1 MPNDSQPILRA
12 STVQF
17 EAVPDRPD
25 LNLETIR
32 RLATMASKD
41 GTQLVVFP
49 EMCLL
54 GYWHLRRQTTKRLE
68 ELAEATDGPNIQ
80 AVRRLARYLGVG
92 IGVGYLEA
100 GGDGKLYNSYT
111 VCLPDGAHHT
121 HRKIHAFEH
130 EAIESGSQFT
140 VFDTPWGVKIGIL
153 ICWDNN
159 LVENVRATALLG
171 ATVLLAPHQTGG
183 TDSPSPRGMKP
194 IPAALWEN
202 RTADPAAIQ
211 DAFRGPHGR
220 EWLMRWLPARAH
232 DNGIFILFSNGVGPD
247 DNEIRTG
254 NAMIIDPYGSIV
266 AETWVADEAIVTA
279 DLDLSLI
286 PLSTGRRWIRGRRPE
301 LYGLLTQRQGHEFDA
316 RAARFSPDPVNLQ
329 QGHTEM
335 LRHADVTPPSASHPP
350 LIY

>member
-1 MPNDSQPILRA
+1 MMSNDPQLTLRA

-25 LNLETIR
+25 LNLKAIR
-32 RLATMASKD
+32 RLATMAAED

-49 EMCLL
+49 EMCLI
-54 GYWHLRRQTTKRLE
+54 GYWHLRRQTTQRLK
-68 ELAEATDGPNIQ
+68 ELAEPDDGASIR
-80 AVRRLARYLGVG
+80 VVSGLSRELGVG

-100 GGDGKLYNSYT
+100 GRDGRLYNSYT
-111 VCLPDGAHHT
+111 VCLPDGSQHT

-130 EAIESGSQFT
+130 EAIESGSRFT
-140 VFDTPWGVKIGIL
+140 VFGTPWGVKIGIL

-159 LVENVRATALLG
+159 LVENARATALLG

-183 TDSPSPRGMKP
+183 TNSPSPRGMKP
-194 IPAALWEN
+194 IPATLWEN
-202 RTADPAAIQ
+202 RAADPDAIQAAI
-211 DAFRGPHGR
+211 RGPHGR

-232 DNGIFILFSNGVGPD
+232 DNGIFILFSNGVGHD

-254 NAMIIDPYGSIV
+254 NAMIIDPYGSII

-279 DLDLSLI
+279 DLDLGLI

-301 LYGLLTQRQGHEFDA
+301 LYAILNQKQGNEFDV
-316 RAARFSPDPVNLQ
+316 RAARFSADPVKIQ
-329 QGHTEM
+329 
-335 LRHADVTPPSASHPP
+335 
-350 LIY
+350 

>member
-1 MPNDSQPILRA
+1 MHKDPQSTLRA

-25 LNLETIR
+25 LNLKTIR
-32 RLATMASKD
+32 RLATMAAED
-41 GTQLVVFP
+41 GTQLVAFP
-49 EMCLL
+49 EMCLI
-54 GYWHLRRQTTKRLE
+54 GYWHLRRQTTQRLN
-68 ELAEATDGPNIQ
+68 ELAEPADGASIS
-80 AVRRLARYLGVG
+80 AVSALARELGVG

-100 GGDGKLYNSYT
+100 GRDGRLHNSYT
-111 VCLPDGAHHT
+111 VCLPDGSQHT

-140 VFDTPWGVKIGIL
+140 VFDTPWGIKIGIL

-183 TDSPSPRGMKP
+183 TNSPSPRGMKP

-202 RTADPAAIQ
+202 RAADPDAIQ
-211 DAFRGPHGR
+211 AAFRGPHGR

-232 DNGIFILFSNGVGPD
+232 DNGIFILFSNGVGHG

-254 NAMIIDPYGSIV
+254 NAMIIDPYGLII
-266 AETWVADEAIVTA
+266 AETWVAGEAIVTA
-279 DLDLSLI
+279 DLDLGLI

-301 LYGLLTQRQGHEFDA
+301 LYAILSQQQGNEFDA
-316 RAARFSPDPVNLQ
+316 HAARFSVDPVKIQ
-329 QGHTEM
+329 
-335 LRHADVTPPSASHPP
+335 
-350 LIY
+350 

>member
-1 MPNDSQPILRA
+1 MPQPAHPTLRA

-25 LNLETIR
+25 LNLKTIR
-32 RLATMASKD
+32 RLATQAAEE

-54 GYWHLRRQTTKRLE
+54 GYWHLRRQTTQRLK
-68 ELAEATDGPNIQ
+68 ELAQPEDG
-80 AVRRLARYLGVG
+80 AGVRTVSSLAQELGVG
-92 IGVGYLEA
+92 IGVGYLEE
-100 GGDGKLYNSYT
+100 GSDGRLYNSYT
-111 VCLPDGAHHT
+111 VCLPDGTQHT

-130 EAIESGSQFT
+130 QGIESGSQFT
-140 VFDTPWGVKIGIL
+140 VFDTPWDVRIGIL

-183 TDSPSPRGMKP
+183 TNSRSPRGMKP

-202 RTADPAAIQ
+202 RGADPLAIQ
-211 DAFRGPHGR
+211 AAFRGPHGR

-232 DNGIFILFSNGVGPD
+232 DNGIFVLFSNGVGRD
-247 DNEIRTG
+247 DDEIRTG
-254 NAMIIDPYGSIV
+254 NAMIIDPYGAII
-266 AETWVADEAIVTA
+266 AETSVAGEAIVSA
-279 DLDLSLI
+279 DLDLGLI

-301 LYGLLTQRQGHEFDA
+301 LYAILSQPKGNELNP
-316 RAARFSPDPVNLQ
+316 RAARFSPDPV
-329 QGHTEM
+329 
-335 LRHADVTPPSASHPP
+335 A
-350 LIY
+350 I